1 MMSKHRL
8 LSVPPL
14 ALLALAMAC
23 GESEERKKIENEDPT
38 MDNPVAYF
46 GMEACTCYEYVT
58 VDNSD
63 TRRLGVAVERVDDF
77 YSDVAGKDVHAVV
90 YRLGGAVQKTYVV
103 DPTNPD
109 LRLTRVKT
117 GAMAGDDEWRM
128 SPGMSLAHWLEDTTK
143 KVTVQSQVT
152 RYQNAIPVDDEP
164 QTLDIHTLLGK
175 ETPVKASLDD
185 GATEQDYQ
193 ATLIEYSG
201 TPWSE
206 PKRWFVPEVGTVQL
220 EFNGTRWILRN
231 KRTLA
236 GGCPGD
242 TVKDI
247 CGTKAP

>member
-23 GESEERKKIENEDPT
+23 GGSDEKEKIQIEKPSMGD
-38 MDNPVAYF
+38 PVAYF
-46 GMEACTCYEYVT
+46 GMEACSCYEYVAT
-58 VDNSD
+58 DGSD
-63 TRRLGVAVERVDDF
+63 TRRLGIAVERVDDF
-77 YSDVAGKDVHAVV
+77 YSDVAGKNVHAVV

-117 GAMAGDDEWRM
+117 GAVAGDDEFRM
-128 SPGMSLAHWLEDTTK
+128 SPGMSIAHWLEDKSQKVTTK
-143 KVTVQSQVT
+143 AEVT
-152 RYQNAIPVDDEP
+152 RYQNASAVGEP
-164 QTLDIHTLLGK
+164 QTLDLHALIGK
-175 ETPVKASLDD
+175 ENPVRASLDD
-185 GATEQDYQ
+185 GATEQDYP

-201 TPWSE
+201 TPWNE
-206 PKRWFVPEVGTVQL
+206 PKRWFVPEVGNVQV

-231 KRTLA
+231 KRTLG

-242 TVKDI
+242 SVKDI
-247 CGTKAP
+247 CGAQAP